1 MVEVLK
7 YDNIDNLIR
16 LTWLEHHTTYNYL
29 ELGAPLHS
37 SVSDQGCR
45 SISQK
50 TTTTLLLFIIIIARC
65 ELPFMVW
72 LIFALAMKKCV
83 TSCRCEQ
90 AKEGYESTMITALRS
105 PSKTAEQ
112 LISKSHRKKKLP
124 TFQISMRQRCCRS
137 KYPNNK
143 NQQ

>member
-7 YDNIDNLIR
+7 HDNIDNLIR

-45 SISQK
+45 SISQN
-50 TTTTLLLFIIIIARC
+50 TTPTLLLFIKIIARS

-72 LIFALAMKKCV
+72 LIFA
-83 TSCRCEQ
+83 
-90 AKEGYESTMITALRS
+90 GYEKVCI
-105 PSKTAEQ
+105 E
-112 LISKSHRKKKLP
+112 LP
-124 TFQISMRQRCCRS
+124 V
-137 KYPNNK
+137 
-143 NQQ
+143 